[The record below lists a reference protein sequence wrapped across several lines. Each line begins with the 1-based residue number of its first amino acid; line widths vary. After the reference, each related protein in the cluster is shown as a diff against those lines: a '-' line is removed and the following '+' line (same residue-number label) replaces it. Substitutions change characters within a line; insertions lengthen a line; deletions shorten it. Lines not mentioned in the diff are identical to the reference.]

1 MRFWPKIIVLATF
14 LFLVSCAGESRPS
27 TPIDT
32 FKAYTAAI
40 KKKDLTTMKLLLSE
54 SSRKMHEQEA
64 KARGVTLDDVIKTQT
79 LFKED
84 QTSVKLR
91 NEKIDGEKATL
102 EVQNSYG
109 NWETLPFV
117 KEEGIWKID
126 KQGFAD
132 QIIQDADQKAKELDE
147 LFKRQ

>member
-79 LFKED
+79 LFKEE

-91 NEKIDGEKATL
+91 NEKIDGDKATL

-109 NWETLPFV
+109 DWETLPFV

>member
-1 MRFWPKIIVLATF
+1 MRFWPKIIILATF

-27 TPIDT
+27 TPTDT

-64 KARGVTLDDVIKTQT
+64 RARGVTLDDVIKTQT

-91 NEKIDGEKATL
+91 NEKIDGDRATL

-109 NWETLPFV
+109 DWETLPFV

-132 QIIQDADQKAKELDE
+132 QIIQDADQKAKELEE

>member
-1 MRFWPKIIVLATF
+1 MRFWPKIIVLAIF
-14 LFLVSCAGESRPS
+14 LFVASCGPESRPS
-27 TPIDT
+27 TPKDT
-32 FKAYTAAI
+32 FMAYTAAI

-64 KARGVTLDDVIKTQT
+64 RARGVTLDDVIKTQT

-84 QTSVKLR
+84 QTLVKLR
-91 NEKIDGEKATL
+91 DQKIDGDRATL

-109 NWETLPFV
+109 DWETLPFV

>member
-27 TPIDT
+27 TPTDT

-64 KARGVTLDDVIKTQT
+64 RARGVTLDDVIKTQT

-84 QTSVKLR
+84 QTSVKFR
-91 NEKIDGEKATL
+91 NEKIDGDRATL

-109 NWETLPFV
+109 DWETLPFV

>member
-1 MRFWPKIIVLATF
+1 MRFWPKITVLATF
-14 LFLVSCAGESRPS
+14 LFLVSCGGESRPS

-91 NEKIDGEKATL
+91 NEKIDGDKATL
-102 EVQNSYG
+102 EVENSYG
-109 NWETLPFV
+109 IWETLPFV

-132 QIIQDADQKAKELDE
+132 QIIHDADQKAKELDE

>member
-14 LFLVSCAGESRPS
+14 LFLVSCARESRPS

-64 KARGVTLDDVIKTQT
+64 RARGVTLDDVIKTQT

-91 NEKIDGEKATL
+91 NEKIDGDKATL

-132 QIIQDADQKAKELDE
+132 QIIQDADQKGKELDE

>member
-1 MRFWPKIIVLATF
+1 MRFWPKIIVFATF
-14 LFLVSCAGESRPS
+14 LFLVSCGGESRPS

-84 QTSVKLR
+84 QTLVKLQ
-91 NEKIDGEKATL
+91 NEKIDGDRATL
-102 EVQNSYG
+102 QVQNSYG
-109 NWETLPFV
+109 VWETLPFV

>member
-14 LFLVSCAGESRPS
+14 LFLVSCGGESRPS

-40 KKKDLTTMKLLLSE
+40 KRKDLTTMKLLLSE

-64 KARGVTLDDVIKTQT
+64 RARGVTLDDVIKTQT
-79 LFKED
+79 LFRED

-91 NEKIDGEKATL
+91 NEKIDGDKATL

-109 NWETLPFV
+109 DWETLPFV

-132 QIIQDADQKAKELDE
+132 QIIQDVDQKDKELEDR
-147 LFKRQ
+147 FNRP